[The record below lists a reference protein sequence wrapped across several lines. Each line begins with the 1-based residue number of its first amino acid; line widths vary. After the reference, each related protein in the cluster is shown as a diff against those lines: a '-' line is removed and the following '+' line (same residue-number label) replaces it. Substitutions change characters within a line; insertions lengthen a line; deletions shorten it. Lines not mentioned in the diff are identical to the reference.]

1 MRPLPPM
8 AEAIAEGGRA
18 GSGATAGAGFNLS
31 FKAPSTD
38 NPRGLTPEPRCGAAW
53 AARSNGAVNDI
64 AKESGPA
71 EAGIAETA
79 RVPLYPDGPHPNC
92 G

>member
-1 MRPLPPM
+1 
-8 AEAIAEGGRA
+8 
-18 GSGATAGAGFNLS
+18 
-31 FKAPSTD
+31 
-38 NPRGLTPEPRCGAAW
+38 
-53 AARSNGAVNDI
+53 VNDI